1 MFRRPE
7 NPCKPSG
14 IQKKKVISIHFW
26 SGAVRVERHRC
37 PLQPQ
42 TLVEGEASPAAKL
55 YTRALQAT
63 LLLLVMQAVFLLTDT
78 STTALGFMLPFLVP
92 AALLLVGSLMLPSE
106 TILLTTQGVESQTGW
121 MDYSELHDISV
132 FWTSVTLTGRNGAK
146 LRLNYMREPHAL
158 AELIWQLKARYG
170 L

>member
-1 MFRRPE
+1 
-7 NPCKPSG
+7 
-14 IQKKKVISIHFW
+14 
-26 SGAVRVERHRC
+26 
-37 PLQPQ
+37 
-42 TLVEGEASPAAKL
+42 
-55 YTRALQAT
+55 
-63 LLLLVMQAVFLLTDT
+63 
-78 STTALGFMLPFLVP
+78 
-92 AALLLVGSLMLPSE
+92 
-106 TILLTTQGVESQTGW
+106 